1 MGTIYF
7 ETIYSKTVN
16 NNKGNTMTSTTSH
29 SASLSTHR
37 GSLLSGW
44 REILRLALTTTGGY
58 DTLLL
63 RVALGVT
70 ILPHGIQKTLG
81 WWGGYGF
88 TGTMGAFTQMMGI
101 PAPLA
106 LAAILAESLGALLLI
121 FGVFTRLN
129 AFAIGV
135 TMVVAST
142 MHLSGGFFMPKGV
155 EFFIPVVAIAL
166 VLFVKGGGKWAA
178 DSKIANAL

>member
-1 MGTIYF
+1 
-7 ETIYSKTVN
+7 
-16 NNKGNTMTSTTSH
+16 MTTATLSR
-29 SASLSTHR
+29 SASQTSA
-37 GSLLSGW
+37 W
-44 REILRLALTTTGGY
+44 REILRRALATTGGY

-63 RVALGVT
+63 RLALGVLM
-70 ILPHGIQKTLG
+70 LPHGVQKTLG

-88 TGTMGAFTQMMGI
+88 TGTMNAFTQMMGI

-142 MHLSGGFFMPKGV
+142 MHLGGGFFMPKGV
-155 EFFIPVVAIAL
+155 EFFIPVVAVAI
-166 VLFVKGGGKWAA
+166 VLLAKGGGKWAV
-178 DSKIANAL
+178 DSKIAEKL